1 MCTVYLRSFIWQ
13 VFNAMNSYDLGC
25 SAGGGANSVQVFT
38 DVGLAFLSDTIKS
51 KAREGKC
58 NLPFT

>member
-1 MCTVYLRSFIWQ
+1 
-13 VFNAMNSYDLGC
+13 MNSYDLGC

-51 KAREGKC
+51 NVREGKR
-58 NLPFT
+58 NLPFSLGVSARPL